1 MKRSYIELIV
11 ILVIDVILY
20 FNMIDDSY
28 RSLAKEMLLMFVSFI
43 ALLMT
48 IMGFVSLI
56 IDIYKLR
63 EDKKKGK

>member
-1 MKRSYIELIV
+1 MKRSHIELIV